1 MVVNRNAQIGLVKGT
16 YTDEGLD
23 SFWELL
29 EGKVSKETTFPQWGA
44 AIQVW
49 SRGVSTQTSL
59 RYLWTQGCKKGTDR

>member
-1 MVVNRNAQIGLVKGT
+1 MVNRNAQIGLVKGT

-29 EGKVSKETTFPQWGA
+29 EGKASKETAFPQWGA

-49 SRGVSTQTSL
+49 SVYADIPEVPVDPRVQERS
-59 RYLWTQGCKKGTDR
+59 